1 MCLANVGFRATIK
14 TAWMTGMRAETACPY
29 HSIWYQVNQ
38 DMQNRT
44 PAVATI
50 LTEITG
56 SETVG
61 ALDDTKQALHDA
73 LRLPDYVPVL
83 METSDS

>member
-1 MCLANVGFRATIK
+1 
-14 TAWMTGMRAETACPY
+14 
-29 HSIWYQVNQ
+29 
-38 DMQNRT
+38 MQNRT

-73 LRLPDYVPVL
+73 QRLPDYVPVL